1 MRLRTVTMA
10 GAISLALNQPV
21 VALDSNTGLF
31 VAGMTL
37 IYVTAAYCDEFELI
51 ENGIARAADRNGIDQ
66 SIVRATANALLAQM
80 DRPYDPKYLIPEIT
94 VLVRDMIV
102 PLKRTLAKNK
112 GGNCKDYGG
121 NGVEAGMLR
130 RKNERR

>member
-21 VALDSNTGLF
+21 AALDSNTGLF
-31 VAGMTL
+31 FAGMTL
-37 IYVTAAYCDEFELI
+37 IYVTAAYCDEFELV
-51 ENGIARAADRNGIDQ
+51 ENGIVRAADRNGIAQ

-94 VLVRDMIV
+94 VLVRDTHCTSTT
-102 PLKRTLAKNK
+102 PST
-112 GGNCKDYGG
+112 GTSG
-121 NGVEAGMLR
+121 
-130 RKNERR
+130 RKKSASWPSR

>member
-37 IYVTAAYCDEFELI
+37 IHVTAAYCDEFELV
-51 ENGIARAADRNGIDQ
+51 ENGIVRAADRNGIAQ

-102 PLKRTLAKNK
+102 ALKRTLAKNK
-112 GGNCKDYGG
+112 SGNCKDYGD

-130 RKNERR
+130 RKNGRR

>member
-130 RKNERR
+130 RKNGSR

>member
-1 MRLRTVTMA
+1 MA
-10 GAISLALNQPV
+10 RAISLALNQPV
-21 VALDSNTGLF
+21 AALDSNTGLF

-37 IYVTAAYCDEFELI
+37 IYVTAAYCDEFELV
-51 ENGIARAADRNGIDQ
+51 ENGIVRAADRNGIAQ

-102 PLKRTLAKNK
+102 ALKRTLAKNK
-112 GGNCKDYGG
+112 SGNCKDYGD

-130 RKNERR
+130 RKNGRR

>member
-37 IYVTAAYCDEFELI
+37 IYVTAAYCDEFELV
-51 ENGIARAADRNGIDQ
+51 ENGIVRAADRNGIAQ
-66 SIVRATANALLAQM
+66 SIVRATANALLVQM

-102 PLKRTLAKNK
+102 ALKRTLAKNK
-112 GGNCKDYGG
+112 NGNCKDYGD

-130 RKNERR
+130 RKNGRR

>member
-21 VALDSNTGLF
+21 AALDSNTGLF
-31 VAGMTL
+31 FAGMTL
-37 IYVTAAYCDEFELI
+37 IYVTAAYCDEFELV
-51 ENGIARAADRNGIDQ
+51 ENGIVRAADRNGIAQ

-130 RKNERR
+130 RKNGSR

>member
-80 DRPYDPKYLIPEIT
+80 DRPYHPKYLIPEIT

-130 RKNERR
+130 RKNGRR

>member
-21 VALDSNTGLF
+21 AALDSNTGLF

-37 IYVTAAYCDEFELI
+37 IYVTAAYCDEFELV
-51 ENGIARAADRNGIDQ
+51 ENGIVRAADRNGIAQ

-102 PLKRTLAKNK
+102 ALKRTLAKNK
-112 GGNCKDYGG
+112 SGNCKDYGD

-130 RKNERR
+130 RKNGRR

>member
-1 MRLRTVTMA
+1 MSLRIATMA
-10 GAISLALNQPV
+10 GAILLALTRSAA
-21 VALDSNTGLF
+21 ALDSNTSLF

-37 IYVTAAYCDEFELI
+37 IYVTAVYCDEFEVV

-80 DRPYDPKYLIPEIT
+80 DRPYDTEYLIPEIT
-94 VLVRDMIV
+94 VLVRDTIV
-102 PLKRTLAKNK
+102 GLKRTLAKNK
-112 GGNCKDYGG
+112 SGNCKDYGD

-130 RKNERR
+130 RRSGR

>member
-37 IYVTAAYCDEFELI
+37 IYVTAAYCDEFELV
-51 ENGIARAADRNGIDQ
+51 ENGIVRAADRNGIDQ

-94 VLVRDMIV
+94 VLVRDTIV
-102 PLKRTLAKNK
+102 ALKRTLAKNK
-112 GGNCKDYGG
+112 SGNCKDYGD

-130 RKNERR
+130 RKNGRR